1 MTERTMRTDPRSTI
15 AMLVVIVV
23 VTVALGAFAQLPF
36 LMSGLIAV
44 PAGLVAAGI
53 THLILNRNRGGSS
66 R

>member
-1 MTERTMRTDPRSTI
+1 
-15 AMLVVIVV
+15 MLVVIVV